1 MAGFMA
7 LVQQKAGHTIGFA
20 NPLIYAHAGSTA
32 YHDVTASSGLG
43 AVRADYVNLVDAG
56 DGYGYTLRS
65 LGFDSQLTIH
75 TAAGYDDVIG
85 VGTPNGAAFLD
96 ALSS

>member
-1 MAGFMA
+1 
-7 LVQQKAGHTIGFA
+7 
-20 NPLIYAHAGSTA
+20 
-32 YHDVTASSGLG
+32 
-43 AVRADYVNLVDAG
+43 VRADYVNLVDAG

-75 TAAGYDDVIG
+75 TAAGYDDVTG